1 MWPEDLCKR
10 WHEGAREKA
19 PRKHRQWIQP
29 QIANS
34 SREVEVDITACA
46 GYPLSAVDNRSGDWP
61 SSWSCMSTGTAMFP
75 WLISDVIHSWVE
87 PRSGGS
93 AGECAEVVACT
104 TMPYIYIYHYLL
116 LLLLLF
122 LLLCLS
128 LSAVIN
134 YRDNSVSGNRRPRLN
149 VHKQRKYLNRRIF
162 TKAEKREP
170 PLCSV
175 AEIGGNSYRFE
186 AALDRG
192 RITQIQ
198 AVQ

>member
-1 MWPEDLCKR
+1 MTWG
-10 WHEGAREKA
+10 GARRSTAEAQTVNTASNCELFK
-19 PRKHRQWIQP
+19 RSWGGHHRLCW
-29 QIANS
+29 
-34 SREVEVDITACA
+34 
-46 GYPLSAVDNRSGDWP
+46 LSAISRGQSFRRLTVIMKLYVDRYGYVSMVNLRCDPQLSGASIRWKCWRVRRG
-61 SSWSCMSTGTAMFP
+61 SSMHNDA
-75 WLISDVIHSWVE
+75 L
-87 PRSGGS
+87 
-93 AGECAEVVACT
+93 
-104 TMPYIYIYHYLL
+104 YIYHYLL